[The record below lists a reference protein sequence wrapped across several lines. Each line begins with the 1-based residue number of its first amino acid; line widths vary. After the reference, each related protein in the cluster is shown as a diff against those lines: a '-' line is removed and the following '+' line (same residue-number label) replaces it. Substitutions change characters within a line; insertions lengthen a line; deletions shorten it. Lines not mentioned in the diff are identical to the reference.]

1 MARAVPKEWQGSS
14 KDALRINASQI
25 DIMMRRCHPQG
36 MRTTITLRD
45 EALRLAKRMAQE
57 TGKSLGDVISDGVLA
72 AYGERP
78 GKAAT
83 ARPEIPT
90 SGKGGLQP
98 GVDLDDSS
106 ALADRM
112 DDLD

>member
-1 MARAVPKEWQGSS
+1 MTTVSTWA
-14 KDALRINASQI
+14 
-25 DIMMRRCHPQG
+25 
-36 MRTTITLRD
+36 MRTTVTLRD
-45 EALRLAKRMAQE
+45 DALRLAKRKAQE
-57 TGKSLGDVISDGVLA
+57 TGKSLGDVISDGLVA
-72 AYGERP
+72 AYGDRP
-78 GKAAT
+78 GKAAP
-83 ARPEIPT
+83 RPEIPT

>member
-1 MARAVPKEWQGSS
+1 
-14 KDALRINASQI
+14 
-25 DIMMRRCHPQG
+25 
-36 MRTTITLRD
+36 MRTTISLRD
-45 EALRLAKRMAQE
+45 EALKLAKRMAQQ

-78 GKAAT
+78 RREAAKH
-83 ARPEIPT
+83 PEIPT